1 MSLGNYSHQAL
12 LNYMFS
18 KTSNFDVQP
27 GVWTALST
35 TDASS
40 GVPAGFTE
48 ATGTGYARKSTVA
61 GDWNAATLA
70 DPSVLDNLNAIV
82 YATAGGDWSSA
93 SNFIYTGIYD
103 ALTVGNFLG
112 GGQHTVDKPVLNGD
126 TAQYNA
132 GDLDIQFD
140 WLA

>member
-1 MSLGNYSHQAL
+1 MSLANYSHQAL

-27 GVWTALST
+27 TIYTALST
-35 TDASS
+35 ADVSAGDGT
-40 GVPAGFTE
+40 GFTE

-61 GDWNAATLA
+61 GDWNTATLA
-70 DPSVLDNLNAIV
+70 DPSVLDNGNAIV
-82 YATAGGDWSSA
+82 YASAGGDWSTG
-93 SNFIYTGIYD
+93 SNMIYTGLYD
-103 ALTVGNFLG
+103 ALTVGNYLG
-112 GGQHTVDKPVLNGD
+112 GGAHTVDKPVLNGD

-140 WLA
+140 WTA